1 MSCERPNFSVWDRWS
16 KEARKSHDGAPDP
29 AGTRILRNMHVVRD
43 DVKPRDFGAMVAPM
57 PAHKGKGKK

>member
-1 MSCERPNFSVWDRWS
+1 MSCERPNFSKWDGV
-16 KEARKSHDGAPDP
+16 KNAYKTNTGEHDP

-43 DVKPRDFGAMVAPM
+43 DVKPRDFGAMIAPM